1 MENLNRRSFFECVAA
16 LGAGVLGA
24 FGIKKAATTTLTAA
38 TWPPDEPTIRVK
50 STPPTFPEPPKP
62 EWHGD
67 PLDHNWTVR
76 QYTGLIP
83 QFDWYG
89 DHVRPLFNFFDGEQW
104 DQEVQKMRM
113 RQSRPTLV
121 INKIPLIIG
130 RCVQNSQS
138 QGEDFDWQDYR
149 KAKIAAVRRNADA
162 QRMFNYMASA
172 QVEVARLYP
181 RTVLFVD
188 KEFNPWQ
195 RENPTTTS

>member
-1 MENLNRRSFFECVAA
+1 MNKLDRRNFFRWAA
-16 LGAGVLGA
+16 GIAAGFFGA
-24 FGIKKAATTTLTAA
+24 KAVETTLTAA
-38 TWPPDEPTIRVK
+38 PPTADTTIRVIDD
-50 STPPTFPEPPKP
+50 PWQRYNPPEPPNP
-62 EWHGD
+62 VWNGD